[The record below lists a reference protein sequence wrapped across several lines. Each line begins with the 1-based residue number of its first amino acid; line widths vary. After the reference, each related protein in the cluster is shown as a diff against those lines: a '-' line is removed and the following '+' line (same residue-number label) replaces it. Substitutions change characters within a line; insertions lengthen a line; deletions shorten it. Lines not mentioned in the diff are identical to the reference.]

1 MQQQSQ
7 KRNLILASSSPY
19 RKILL
24 KRLGIPFQICSPD
37 ADETPIKNEEATGL
51 VARLAASKAGS
62 VALQFP
68 GAVIIGSDQ
77 VATFDD
83 EIIGKPLTTAGAV
96 RQLRLFSGRTVH
108 FLTAVSVLCN
118 DMEFEENFTAMT
130 EVSFRELST
139 PEIQRYIEMD
149 QPLDCAGSF
158 KSEAAGIGLLTAIK
172 SADPTAI
179 VGLPLIGLSKSLRSA
194 GFEVP

>member
-1 MQQQSQ
+1 MQQQSH

-24 KRLGIPFQICSPD
+24 ERLGIPFRVHSPD
-37 ADETPIKNEEATGL
+37 ADETPLKNEDPTRL
-51 VARLAASKAGS
+51 VARLAASKAAA

-68 GAVIIGSDQ
+68 GAVTIGSDQ
-77 VATFDD
+77 VATYDE
-83 EIIGKPLTTAGAV
+83 EIIGKPLTTAAAV
-96 RQLRLFSGRTVH
+96 RQLQRFSGRTVH
-108 FLTAVSVLCN
+108 FLTAVSLLCK
-118 DMEFEENFTAMT
+118 DMGFEENFTVLT

-139 PEIQRYIEMD
+139 PEIQRYIEKD

-158 KSEAAGIGLLTAIK
+158 KSEAAGIGLLTAMK
-172 SADPTAI
+172 SSDPTAI